1 MKLEIDDDL
10 VDKIVVE
17 ALLRQYESLCESIHA
32 LEGRR
37 SLAKYEEEDL
47 KDNIMF
53 ARAIRKAV
61 EYFSV
66 ASDHERWLTSVED
79 EINDR

>member
-17 ALLRQYESLCESIHA
+17 ALRRQYENLCDSIHD

-37 SLAKYEEEDL
+37 SLAPHEEEDL
-47 KDNIMF
+47 KDNIRY
-53 ARAIRKAV
+53 ARAMRVAV

-66 ASDHERWLTSVED
+66 ATEHERWLTSVED
-79 EINDR
+79 EFNER

>member
-17 ALLRQYESLCESIHA
+17 ALRRQYESLCNSIHD

-47 KDNIMF
+47 RDNIMY

-66 ASDHERWLTSVED
+66 ASDHERWLTSVD
-79 EINDR
+79 DLINDR

>member
-1 MKLEIDDDL
+1 MKLEIDDGL

-17 ALLRQYESLCESIHA
+17 ALRRQYESLCESIHD

-47 KDNIMF
+47 KDNIMY

-61 EYFSV
+61 EYFSPV
-66 ASDHERWLTSVED
+66 NDHERWLTSVED
-79 EINDR
+79 EINER

>member
-1 MKLEIDDDL
+1 MKLEIDDGL
-10 VDKIVVE
+10 VDKIVVG
-17 ALLRQYESLCESIHA
+17 ALRHQYESLCESIHT

-47 KDNIMF
+47 KDNIMY

-61 EYFSV
+61 EYFSP
-66 ASDHERWLTSVED
+66 ADDHERWLMNVED
-79 EINDR
+79 EYNDR

>member
-17 ALLRQYESLCESIHA
+17 ALRRQYESLCNSIHD

-61 EYFSV
+61 EYFSP
-66 ASDHERWLTSVED
+66 ADDHERWLISVED
-79 EINDR
+79 EVNER